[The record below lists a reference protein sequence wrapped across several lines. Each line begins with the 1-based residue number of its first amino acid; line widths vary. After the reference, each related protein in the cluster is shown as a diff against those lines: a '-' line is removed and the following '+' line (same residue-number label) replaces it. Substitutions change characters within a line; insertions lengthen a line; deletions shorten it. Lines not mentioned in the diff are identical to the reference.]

1 MAEKFPFVQSM
12 QSALQL
18 LQPNLKT
25 THYLRPNGILSFTEN
40 NEQIL
45 NDGNRSSLLA
55 TGLQYFKMILLTF
68 ILFSMEKLPMYDS
81 S

>member
-1 MAEKFPFVQSM
+1 MADKFPFIQSM
-12 QSALQL
+12 QSDLQL
-18 LQPNLKT
+18 LQPNLET
-25 THYLRPNGILSFTEN
+25 THYLRPNIILSVTEN

-68 ILFSMEKLPMYDS
+68 IIFSMEKLPMYDS